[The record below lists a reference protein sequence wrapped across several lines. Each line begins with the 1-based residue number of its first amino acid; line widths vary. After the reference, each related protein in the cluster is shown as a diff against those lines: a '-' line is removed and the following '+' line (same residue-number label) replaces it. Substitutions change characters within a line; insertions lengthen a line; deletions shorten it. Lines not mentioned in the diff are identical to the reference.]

1 MARPMPLEPPVTITD
16 LPRQNVS
23 EIMLAGSP
31 RVSDH
36 LTEFAMEMQPS
47 VERVL
52 VPVHGHVVAAD
63 VHLRDDPRPP
73 VVFLHGILTTTAVAP
88 ELFAAP
94 ESESWIALSLPGHFP
109 GRLAAGTR
117 AESIDADLFA
127 DLAEGALAKV
137 VGERSVIAVG
147 WSTGGF
153 AALALT
159 ARHPERVAAVA
170 SLAGFAR
177 GSRITGSIAWLAWLA
192 QGAIGAAALRAG
204 LWAGGRLPWLHR
216 AILRSCA
223 ADRRAAVAIPPDR
236 LDLLQREFANHDA
249 EELAVAL
256 AALPRLDLDERLG
269 SIRVPAWIAAGGRD
283 PLVPLDEARRL
294 TAGIRGAT
302 LTVYDTA
309 GHLCFSEWPTL
320 RGDFAAW
327 RASIASGRR

>member
-16 LPRQNVS
+16 LPRQKDS

-31 RVSDH
+31 RVSGH
-36 LTEFAMEMQPS
+36 LTGSAMEMQPG

-63 VHLRDDPRPP
+63 VHLRDDACPP
-73 VVFLHGILTTTAVAP
+73 VVFLHGLLTTTAVAP
-88 ELFAAP
+88 ELFVVP

-117 AESIDADLFA
+117 PESIDADLFA

-137 VGERSVIAVG
+137 VGGRAVIAVG

-153 AALALT
+153 AALSLA
-159 ARHPERVAAVA
+159 ARHPARVAAVA

-177 GSRITGSIAWLAWLA
+177 GSRITGSIAWLTWLA
-192 QGAIGAAALRAG
+192 QGWIGAAALRSG
-204 LWAGGRLPWLHR
+204 LWAGGRLPWLHH

-223 ADRRAAVAIPPDR
+223 ADHRAAVAIPPDR
-236 LDLLQREFANHDA
+236 LDRLQREFAYHDPS
-249 EELAVAL
+249 ELAVVL
-256 AALPRLDLDERLG
+256 ATLPTLDLDERLG

-294 TAGIRGAT
+294 TTGIRGAT
-302 LTVYDTA
+302 LKVYDPA
-309 GHLCFSEWPTL
+309 GHLFFSEWPTL
-320 RGDFAAW
+320 RSDFAAW
-327 RASIASGRR
+327 RASIAGGHG